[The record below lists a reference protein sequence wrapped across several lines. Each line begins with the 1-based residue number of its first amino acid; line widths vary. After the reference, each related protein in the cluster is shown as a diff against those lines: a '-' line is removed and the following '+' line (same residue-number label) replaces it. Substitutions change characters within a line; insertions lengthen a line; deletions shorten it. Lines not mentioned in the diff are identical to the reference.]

1 MELVM
6 KIKITS
12 DSTCDLSLQQIADH
26 DILIMPLAVA
36 MGDRNY
42 RDGVD
47 ITPADIYAHVA
58 AGGDLPATAANN
70 ITQYGDTFTAL
81 LQEYDAVIHL
91 NISAEF
97 SSCHQNALLAAQE
110 LDNVHVIDSRNLS
123 TGHGLLVL
131 KAAELAE
138 SGMEPAQIAEVL
150 RETTARVDASFI
162 LDQLAYLKKGG
173 RCSAVAALG
182 ANLLKLKPCI
192 EVKDGKMSVG
202 KKYRGNYEKCVREY
216 VTDRLSD
223 REDLELDRIFVTH
236 SGVDQTYIDAAVNT
250 IKELQPF
257 REICVTTAGCTISSH
272 CGPGTLGI
280 LYIHK

>member
-1 MELVM
+1 M

-26 DILIMPLAVA
+26 DILILPLAVA

-110 LDNVHVIDSRNLS
+110 LDNVYVIDSRNLS

-257 REICVTTAGCTISSH
+257 REICVTTAGCTISSN
-272 CGPGTLGI
+272 CGPGTLVI